1 MRQRARPGR
10 GGTALP
16 PLPNTTPRA
25 PRARHVRRRRC
36 TRVHVRVWAR
46 AQGRDAPGGRVSPHA
61 KLPNP
66 HATPCAWQFRS
77 ILGFVSADEQPGFKE
92 PMHSHEEPM
101 HTHEEPM
108 AEQPMPAAP
117 DQDERSAQWQQP
129 EEEQA
134 GDLKGDL
141 NGPW

>member
-1 MRQRARPGR
+1 
-10 GGTALP
+10 
-16 PLPNTTPRA
+16 
-25 PRARHVRRRRC
+25 
-36 TRVHVRVWAR
+36 
-46 AQGRDAPGGRVSPHA
+46 
-61 KLPNP
+61 
-66 HATPCAWQFRS
+66 
-77 ILGFVSADEQPGFKE
+77 
-92 PMHSHEEPM
+92 MHSHEEPM

-108 AEQPMPAAP
+108 AEQPMPAAS

>member
-1 MRQRARPGR
+1 MRASCAPSPVHSCARARVHTCTGQGR
-10 GGTALP
+10 
-16 PLPNTTPRA
+16 PR
-25 PRARHVRRRRC
+25 
-36 TRVHVRVWAR
+36 WAR
-46 AQGRDAPGGRVSPHA
+46 IPPA
-61 KLPNP
+61 KLPHP
-66 HATPCAWQFRS
+66 YATRCAWQFRS

-92 PMHSHEEPM
+92 PMQEEPMHEEPM
-101 HTHEEPM
+101 HAHEEPM

-129 EEEQA
+129 EEEEQA

>member
-1 MRQRARPGR
+1 M
-10 GGTALP
+10 
-16 PLPNTTPRA
+16 
-25 PRARHVRRRRC
+25 
-36 TRVHVRVWAR
+36 HVRVWTR
-46 AQGRDAPGGRVSPHA
+46 AHGRDAPGGRVSPHA

-92 PMHSHEEPM
+92 PMHEEPM
-101 HTHEEPM
+101 HAHEEPM
-108 AEQPMPAAP
+108 AEQPMPAAS